1 MTGIALCSW
10 DYLPPY
16 SEDCGRRE
24 TAGVVRKL
32 MEPRRWQ
39 PFLANGLE
47 GREVVDNGMGSRSK
61 SSKGRQLLGEGN

>member
-1 MTGIALCSW
+1 MTGIDLCSW

-32 MEPRRWQ
+32 MEPRGWQ
-39 PFLANGLE
+39 PFLANRLE
-47 GREVVDNGMGSRSK
+47 GREVVDNGMAPEVRAT
-61 SSKGRQLLGEGN
+61 KGGIFSD